1 MVSFFFRWSREK
13 LPVCCV
19 YVKDHGVEYEPKNIV
34 ITFDGTGGHP
44 AAGMG
49 IQEDNQEPRTQLA
62 SYTCTLVGTLENLT
76 TISAKKTKI
85 QHACSSWTSTSRTY
99 QLSHIHVAFL
109 GLYDTVLQ
117 SPYKYSMSTSIF
129 HMDANDNFQPTLLNK
144 DPRVKE
150 IWVPGCHSDC
160 VGGYCHDGISISDSV
175 LKCMK
180 MEEKEA
186 GLKFYEITKETCK
199 NKKNHETLIC
209 PEV

>member
-1 MVSFFFRWSREK
+1 MHRQQPAWSVSFSRWSREK
-13 LPVCCV
+13 SPVCCV
-19 YVKDHGVEYEPKNIV
+19 YVKDHGIEYEPKNIV

-44 AAGMG
+44 EWASRKTTKNPTCKLHLYSGRNIGNTYNHFSEEGKDAARLFVL
-49 IQEDNQEPRTQLA
+49 DLD
-62 SYTCTLVGTLENLT
+62 
-76 TISAKKTKI
+76 K
-85 QHACSSWTSTSRTY
+85 Y

-129 HMDANDNFQPTLLNK
+129 HMDVNDNFQPTLLNK
-144 DPRVKE
+144 NPRVKE
-150 IWVPGCHSDC
+150 VWVPGCHSDC